1 MRRARWPA
9 SGHPGTVLEE
19 VRRMVAT
26 GGRVMTTGF
35 ALTVMALLLPGLAY
49 GTAVMSQTAARS
61 VAVVKPVTAHQ
72 SAATVRPV
80 PARRS
85 VTAALRGPGAG
96 GCRGTGYRVIPARGD
111 ISDLAATEGGQI
123 WWRAS
128 GGSRIV
134 CIATV
139 RMWVNYP
146 ERENA
151 RWLAGI
157 HDPEALRDFIGVR
170 EFYLRPG
177 TPR

>member
-80 PARRS
+80 PAHRS
-85 VTAALRGPGAG
+85 VTAAGSCASQPSGCGCITRNAKTRAGLPGSTMG
-96 GCRGTGYRVIPARGD
+96 
-111 ISDLAATEGGQI
+111 AALLG
-123 WWRAS
+123 
-128 GGSRIV
+128 
-134 CIATV
+134 
-139 RMWVNYP
+139 
-146 ERENA
+146 
-151 RWLAGI
+151 
-157 HDPEALRDFIGVR
+157 
-170 EFYLRPG
+170 
-177 TPR
+177 